1 MKKTMLGWA
10 LAAAL
15 TSVGNADD
23 SPAEF
28 LADPPSA
35 RLTALGGSYSALPDG
50 AGSLGTNPALL
61 GLEGH
66 SGMMLSQTSLGSD
79 ASGLYAGG
87 VWVLPKRGIS
97 LGAGLREQSID
108 SFEVTNNSGGS
119 GGTVS
124 PRQMAALLGVSY
136 KWKQDTIG
144 LTVKSVNVK
153 VVDSAST
160 WAIDGGFV
168 SRPMG
173 PGDIRMGLLVANLG
187 GKLSV
192 GSGSESLPQSIRL
205 GGSMGNWRGLTLVSD
220 LVFPSGGKER
230 LELGAEYGRWFSEDL
245 RGRAQAG
252 WNTRH
257 DPQENSMAE
266 LSVGAGLIFKTISVD
281 YAAQPFREIGMTQ
294 TITLSWNPR

>member
-10 LAAAL
+10 LVVAL

-50 AGSLGTNPALL
+50 AGSVGTNPALL

-79 ASGLYAGG
+79 ASGLFGGG

-97 LGAGLREQSID
+97 LGAGLREQSTD
-108 SFEVTNNSGGS
+108 SFEVSDGS
-119 GGTVS
+119 GHSSSVS
-124 PRQMAALLGVSY
+124 PRQMAGFLGASY
-136 KWKQDTIG
+136 KLKQDTIG
-144 LTVKSVNVK
+144 LTVKNVRVK

-173 PGDIRMGLLVANLG
+173 PSDIRLGLLVANLG
-187 GKLSV
+187 GKLNL
-192 GSGSESLPQSIRL
+192 GNGSESLPQLVRV

-220 LVFPSGGKER
+220 LVFPSGGDER

-257 DPQENSMAE
+257 DPQENTMAE
-266 LSVGAGLIFKTISVD
+266 FSVGAGLIFKNVSVD

-294 TITLSWNPR
+294 TISLSWNLR